1 MHYKINA
8 ENCMA
13 VERERERE
21 REVFSQIGFICD
33 GKIALTITI
42 KNKEKNK
49 TKRRMGYIAEVRKSK
64 KRQKLLPKSLSFL

>member
-21 REVFSQIGFICD
+21 TFSRIGFICG
-33 GKIALTITI
+33 GKNSLVYKLNVKVNMIGCR
-42 KNKEKNK
+42 KK
-49 TKRRMGYIAEVRKSK
+49 TEN
-64 KRQKLLPKSLSFL
+64 SLSFL